1 MLQLRKIMR
10 WRTEGF
16 MTVVK
21 FPQSI
26 ESTARRRLSPEAS
39 RLVALEAAREL
50 LIEAGPQAV
59 TLKAV
64 AGRIGRTHANLL
76 HHFGSASGLQREL
89 AAFHAESI
97 CIDISEQIRRF
108 RGGDIGPL
116 DLVDMIFDHFDKAG
130 AGALAAWMLLSGNE
144 DALNPVVEAIHKL
157 VDEVGEGGHED
168 ENLHKLTME
177 LVLLALGDSLMG
189 GPLSLSLGLER
200 SAGREIAAQRLA
212 QSFAEWQLK
221 QNAQ

>member
-1 MLQLRKIMR
+1 
-10 WRTEGF
+10 

-21 FPQSI
+21 FPQASEHI
-26 ESTARRRLSPEAS
+26 NRRRLSPEAS
-39 RLVALEAAREL
+39 RLAALEAAREL

-89 AAFHAESI
+89 AAYHAESI
-97 CIDISEQIRRF
+97 CADIGEQIHRF

-157 VDEVGEGGHED
+157 VDEVGEGDHED

-189 GPLSLSLGLER
+189 GPLSSSLGLER
-200 SAGREIAAQRLA
+200 SVGREIAAQRLA
-212 QSFAEWQLK
+212 QSFAEWQAK
-221 QNAQ
+221 QTLV